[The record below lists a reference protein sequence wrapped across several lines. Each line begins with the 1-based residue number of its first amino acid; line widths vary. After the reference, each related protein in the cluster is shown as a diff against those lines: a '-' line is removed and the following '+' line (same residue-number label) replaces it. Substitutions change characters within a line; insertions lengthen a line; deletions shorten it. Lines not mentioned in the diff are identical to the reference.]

1 MDVPAETWPR
11 STVRTVVPEAFLI
24 VTTTSSAPFGTETPK
39 LAELDDSVSV
49 DDGTSTVRP
58 ISDEA
63 CEAALCVAML
73 DIVVFSCEMPLT
85 VLICAS
91 CEVSCELSI
100 GLSGSWFFSWATSS
114 CMKVFCRS
122 VPVCE
127 VMPVVLVALLVL
139 VVLVVELTVMV
150 VSR

>member
-1 MDVPAETWPR
+1 
-11 STVRTVVPEAFLI
+11 
-24 VTTTSSAPFGTETPK
+24 
-39 LAELDDSVSV
+39 
-49 DDGTSTVRP
+49 
-58 ISDEA
+58 
-63 CEAALCVAML
+63 ML
-73 DIVVFSCEMPLT
+73 DIVVFSCAMPLT

-100 GLSGSWFFSWATSS
+100 GLSGSWFFSWATSN
-114 CMKVFCRS
+114 CMNVFCRS

-127 VMPVVLVALLVL
+127 VMPVVLVVLLVL

>member
-1 MDVPAETWPR
+1 MVVPAETWPR
-11 STVRTVVPEAFLI
+11 STVRTVVPAEFLM
-24 VTTTSSAPFGTETPK
+24 VTTASSAPFGTEMPK
-39 LAELDDSVSV
+39 LAVLDDSDSV

-73 DIVVFSCEMPLT
+73 DIVVFSCAMPLT

-91 CEVSCELSI
+91 CDVSCELSI

-127 VMPVVLVALLVL
+127 VMPVLLVEL
-139 VVLVVELTVMV
+139 VVLLVLVVELTVMV